1 MYLRPTDPDATSF
14 EVSHGGEILAQ
25 ITRSQAMAL
34 QEQLEVTLTA
44 TRMPPPA
51 PNQTPGDLK
60 PRANWGPTPS
70 KPKNATPIAGI
81 IGHLNGNRT
90 N

>member
-34 QEQLEVTLTA
+34 QEQLEVTLAA
-44 TRMPPPA
+44 TRMPPPTRS
-51 PNQTPGDLK
+51 QTPGDLK
-60 PRANWGPTPS
+60 PRANWGPAPS
-70 KPKNATPIAGI
+70 KPKNTAPVANLTA
-81 IGHLNGNRT
+81 HLNGNRT